1 VASIVLTVSGTVG
14 ARERSW
20 RSRDRSERIRDV
32 RALTQLRNAYAAGH
46 VSTSTLEARIALALT
61 GDADGA
67 VWDLPP
73 RWWHRRRA
81 PRALVFDGIEWPLD
95 KSARIGR
102 SSSCDLVLRDDSV
115 SRRHA
120 EIALRGGVCVVR
132 DLGSSNGTWVNGRAV
147 QRARLR
153 AGDELQLGETFI
165 RVR

>member
-1 VASIVLTVSGTVG
+1 MRG
-14 ARERSW
+14 
-20 RSRDRSERIRDV
+20 V
-32 RALTQLRNAYAAGH
+32 RALAQLRNAYAAGH

-67 VWDLPP
+67 VWDLP

-81 PRALVFDGIEWPLD
+81 ATALVIDGAEFPLAT
-95 KSARIGR
+95 STRIGR
-102 SSSCDLVLRDDSV
+102 SSSCDLVVDDDSV

-120 EIALRGGVCVVR
+120 EIALRGGVCVIR
-132 DLGSSNGTWVNGRAV
+132 DLGSCNGTMVNGRTV

-153 AGDELQLGETFI
+153 RGDELQLGETVI